1 MLTTEELSGYLQRVG
16 FDAGTDTTPETLAAL
31 ARAHALS
38 IPFENIEAFLGR
50 RVSLDPPAVFDKL
63 VRRRLGG
70 WCFEQNLLLGS
81 ALRALGFD
89 VTDLAGRVLWGR
101 TADAVTPRTH
111 RALLVRDADRQWLVD
126 VGFGGQSITGAL
138 DMARTDAQRVGH
150 DCFRLSPS
158 GSGQLLMVR
167 IRGEW
172 LPMYRFDLQP
182 QLPVDFEAANFQL
195 CQDPASHF
203 TQALMLS
210 RAAEDGRHA
219 LRDRELA
226 FHDQAGQTTRRSL
239 RDSAEVLGV
248 LESVFGLRLDAA
260 TAQQLRAK
268 F

>member
-1 MLTTEELSGYLQRVG
+1 MLTKEELSGYLRRVG
-16 FDAGTDTTPETLAAL
+16 LDAGADATPQTLSAL

-50 RVSLDPPAVFDKL
+50 RVDLAPPAVFDKL

-101 TADAVTPRTH
+101 SADAVTPRTH
-111 RALLVRDADRQWLVD
+111 RALLVRTAGRQWLVD
-126 VGFGGQSITGAL
+126 VGFGGQSISGAL
-138 DMARTDAQRVGH
+138 DMARTDAQQVGH
-150 DCFRLSPS
+150 DWFQLSPF
-158 GSGQLLMVR
+158 GSEHLLTVR

-172 LPMYRFDLQP
+172 QPMYRFDLQP

-203 TQALMLS
+203 TQSLMLS
-210 RAAEDGRHA
+210 LAAEDGRHA

-226 FHDQAGQTTRRSL
+226 FHDREGQTTRRTL
-239 RDSAEVLGV
+239 QDGAEVLQV
-248 LESVFGLRLDAA
+248 LETVFGLQPDAA
-260 TAQQLRAK
+260 TAEQLRAK
-268 F
+268 L